1 MSAVEEYERACD
13 QRVAEAT
20 PSTYGA
26 TRIEYTAGA
35 MHDELL
41 ARIADLDGI
50 MDMMRENA
58 VDREK
63 RIAELEAKLAESNE
77 MYKAAM
83 ALWAAETG
91 RRKQGEAELAAAHEV
106 ISHFQQGCEP

>member
-1 MSAVEEYERACD
+1 M
-13 QRVAEAT
+13 
-20 PSTYGA
+20 
-26 TRIEYTAGA
+26 
-35 MHDELL
+35 
-41 ARIADLDGI
+41 
-50 MDMMRENA
+50 NA
-58 VDREK
+58 VDEYRDPENGQWK
-63 RIAELEAKLAESNE
+63 TSLADVAIAELEAKLAESNE